1 MRGLTAPLKEALIQT
16 AARWPFWWRL
26 SRHSSSTTF
35 ERMRRSSA
43 SNPVFAA
50 LGVDEG
56 RRAGSATK
64 PDSSFASEAANDML
78 SSFSSSSLPPN
89 ETELDRLGKIWWE
102 KPICVAR
109 ARHAGS
115 ETTWAR
121 FQLYTEILCPSVFS
135 SQVPA
140 RKKTGGCGGQS
151 CSLKRKLSAS
161 AERWDWCCRSENNQI
176 QWARHLHGIY
186 PNSKRTRCGCHHRAG
201 GTCTNRS
208 NGADFFNGERAGFL
222 DQ

>member
-1 MRGLTAPLKEALIQT
+1 MRGLMAPLKEPLIQT

-26 SRHSSSTTF
+26 TRHSSSTAF

-43 SNPVFAA
+43 SNTVFAA

-64 PDSSFASEAANDML
+64 PDSSFVSEAANDML

-109 ARHAGS
+109 ARHAGL
-115 ETTWAR
+115 WDN
-121 FQLYTEILCPSVFS
+121 VS
-135 SQVPA
+135 S
-140 RKKTGGCGGQS
+140 
-151 CSLKRKLSAS
+151 LSAVH
-161 AERWDWCCRSENNQI
+161 WDPLPFCFFLTGPCKEKNGRVWGGKVALWKESYPRAQRGETDVVAVRTIRFSE
-176 QWARHLHGIY
+176 HGI
-186 PNSKRTRCGCHHRAG
+186 CM
-201 GTCTNRS
+201 
-208 NGADFFNGERAGFL
+208 GFTQTANAL
-222 DQ
+222 AVGLSS